1 MRGPFASLPLIHEEI
16 DPNGVARHGFY
27 LDSHR
32 SAMEASYRVN
42 CDIEGH
48 YEGEIRKD
56 GMNSVLNS
64 IAPLIESGLESTNLN
79 ADSDYENPNRINVR
93 ISLEGTKMAS
103 GSQEIIEEILGICKD
118 IDVDITSISCYKN

>member
-1 MRGPFASLPLIHEEI
+1 
-16 DPNGVARHGFY
+16 
-27 LDSHR
+27 
-32 SAMEASYRVN
+32 MEASYRVN